1 MASLAIAE
9 VNKLDSEEFI
19 EIFGNVVEN
28 CKLATAAVWSHKP
41 FQDVDHLNQTIA
53 DFLDALPQKGKEG
66 VLRCHPDLA
75 GRLAQAGQLTTEST
89 QEQKSAGLDQL
100 TQDELS
106 TLTDLN
112 QQYKVKFGFPFVICA
127 RLNKKAAILNGLT
140 ERLKHGAEE
149 ETLAGVEEVKKI
161 CRLRIADIVTSE
173 AKL

>member
-1 MASLAIAE
+1 MASLTIAE

-28 CKLATAAVWSHKP
+28 CKLAAAAVWSHKP

-75 GRLAQAGQLTTEST
+75 GRLAQAGQLTAEST
-89 QEQKSAGLDQL
+89 QEQRSAGLDQL

-140 ERLKHGAEE
+140 ERLKHSAEE

-161 CRLRIADIVTSE
+161 CQLRIVDIVTSE